1 MSSQTS
7 ECGCDSTAHNLM
19 TIDEANVIIN
29 ESINKIISLEIV
41 AIRDSLNRI
50 LASDIISKINVPSD
64 INSAMDGYAIKY
76 NDLVENSITKLKIV
90 GTSFA
95 GKPWHGKLNCGET
108 IRIMTGAVLPGTADS
123 VIMQEHV
130 NRNDDYITI
139 EGCHKK
145 SQNVRGIGEDVN
157 VGDVILKKG
166 KLIRPAEM
174 GLLASMGISEIKV
187 MQKLRVAFFS
197 TGDELQPLEST
208 LSSGQIYDSNR
219 YSLFGMLSRLGVEL
233 IDLGVIKDD
242 KELIRQTFISA
253 AECADVVITSGGVSV
268 GDADYVK
275 EILDEQGTITFWKLA
290 IKPGKPLAF
299 GKMNQSLFFGLP
311 GNPVSVMATFY
322 MIVQPALL
330 TMMGHQNTQVFTVQ
344 ARVLSD
350 IKKRPGRLEFQ
361 RGILQQEKGQPLTVN
376 STGGQGSH
384 MMTSMSNANCFIVLE
399 QDNDGVKKGEMVN
412 IILFDGFM

>member
-219 YSLFGMLSRLGVEL
+219 YSLFGM
-233 IDLGVIKDD
+233 
-242 KELIRQTFISA
+242 
-253 AECADVVITSGGVSV
+253 
-268 GDADYVK
+268 
-275 EILDEQGTITFWKLA
+275 
-290 IKPGKPLAF
+290 
-299 GKMNQSLFFGLP
+299 
-311 GNPVSVMATFY
+311 
-322 MIVQPALL
+322 
-330 TMMGHQNTQVFTVQ
+330 
-344 ARVLSD
+344 
-350 IKKRPGRLEFQ
+350 
-361 RGILQQEKGQPLTVN
+361 
-376 STGGQGSH
+376 
-384 MMTSMSNANCFIVLE
+384 
-399 QDNDGVKKGEMVN
+399 
-412 IILFDGFM
+412 